1 MFSSPL
7 RRSVISFA
15 EAGLGGGIVV
25 GFHADAA
32 IVGVSD
38 GRKLGCHG
46 GKHYDGMVERILST
60 KLIVDKSAA

>member
-1 MFSSPL
+1 M
-7 RRSVISFA
+7 
-15 EAGLGGGIVV
+15 VV
-25 GFHADAA
+25 GVHAHAV

-46 GKHYDGMVERILST
+46 GKHYDGMVERNLNS